1 MSFAFAQQ
9 EEHHRKRSFSEELRM
24 FVERYRLKW
33 HKEDEAVENGF
44 IRSGPLDHPV
54 SAGVNERNGPVVLG
68 SAEEFR
74 HAPAPPALSLR

>member
-33 HKEDEAVENGF
+33 HKEDETVENGS
-44 IRSGPLDHPV
+44 IRSGPPDHPHEW
-54 SAGVNERNGPVVLG
+54 GC
-68 SAEEFR
+68 
-74 HAPAPPALSLR
+74 